1 MNKYKVFKNFVS
13 KDNLIFYT
21 TIFNLILAAL
31 MMLSV
36 AISAPKLPKQLPL
49 FYSLPWGDSQLVDI
63 SQFLILPFMAI
74 LITLVNLAISW
85 HLHESQI
92 VLKRMLSI
100 GSGIITLLILVT
112 TFRIISI
119 FT

>member
-1 MNKYKVFKNFVS
+1 MIKFKVFKNFVS
-13 KDNLIFYT
+13 RDNLIFYT
-21 TIFNLILAAL
+21 TIFNLGLAAL

-36 AISAPKLPKQLPL
+36 ALNTPKLPKQLPL
-49 FYSLPWGDSQLVDI
+49 FYSLPWGSAQLVDI
-63 SQFLILPFMAI
+63 SQFLILPFIAI

-85 HLHESQI
+85 HLESQLA
-92 VLKRMLSI
+92 LKRILSI
-100 GSGIITLLILVT
+100 SSAVITLLVLIT